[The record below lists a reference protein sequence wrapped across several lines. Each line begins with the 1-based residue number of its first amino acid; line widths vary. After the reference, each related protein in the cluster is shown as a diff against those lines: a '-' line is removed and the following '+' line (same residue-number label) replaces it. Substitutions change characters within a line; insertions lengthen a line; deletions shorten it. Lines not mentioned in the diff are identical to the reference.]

1 MDYNTR
7 EETPMATETEARLR
21 AEIEDLKRKL
31 EEQQRQIDHAAISP
45 GAAPR
50 PSQRTLWLLA
60 LILVVLIAAGFL
72 RGYLP
77 YRHNEATL
85 AAEADTSAKESPTVT
100 VVSVERSAGSATLV
114 LPGDIQA
121 ITEAPVLA
129 RASGY
134 IGRRY
139 VDIGD
144 RVKAGQLLADI
155 EAPEL
160 DQQVRQLQAAAQQAA
175 SALEQASAN
184 LQQGKANEQLARITA
199 TRWQKLVD
207 KGVVSRQ
214 DNDTYQ
220 AQFAAAEANVQALEK
235 AVAAARDNQAA
246 AQAGL
251 SRLHELQG
259 FKGVRAPFAGVITER
274 NVDTGT
280 LVTAATTLLFRLAQT
295 GRLRIYVNVPQSEAD
310 SVHVGQAARLTVP
323 NLNGRI
329 FTGTVSRTA
338 NALDPATR
346 TLLTEV
352 QVPNA
357 NGLLLPGMYAQV
369 GLTTALRNPP
379 VVMPGDALVVRGAG
393 TMAAVVGADRIV
405 HFQPLQLGRDYG
417 DKLEVLSG
425 LEPGQQVVV
434 NPGDAVQEGSKV
446 NPVPLREKKRT
457 T

>member
-1 MDYNTR
+1 
-7 EETPMATETEARLR
+7 
-21 AEIEDLKRKL
+21 
-31 EEQQRQIDHAAISP
+31 
-45 GAAPR
+45 
-50 PSQRTLWLLA
+50 
-60 LILVVLIAAGFL
+60 
-72 RGYLP
+72 
-77 YRHNEATL
+77 
-85 AAEADTSAKESPTVT
+85 
-100 VVSVERSAGSATLV
+100 
-114 LPGDIQA
+114 
-121 ITEAPVLA
+121 
-129 RASGY
+129 
-134 IGRRY
+134 
-139 VDIGD
+139 
-144 RVKAGQLLADI
+144 
-155 EAPEL
+155 
-160 DQQVRQLQAAAQQAA
+160 
-175 SALEQASAN
+175 
-184 LQQGKANEQLARITA
+184 
-199 TRWQKLVD
+199 
-207 KGVVSRQ
+207 
-214 DNDTYQ
+214 
-220 AQFAAAEANVQALEK
+220 
-235 AVAAARDNQAA
+235 
-246 AQAGL
+246 
-251 SRLHELQG
+251 
-259 FKGVRAPFAGVITER
+259 VRAPFAGVITER

-323 NLNGRI
+323 NLNGRT

-352 QVPNA
+352 QVPNTS
-357 NGLLLPGMYAQV
+357 GLLLPGMYAQV

-434 NPGDAVQEGSKV
+434 NPGDVVQEGSKV